1 LTLDLKRISS
11 AYCLPLTAR
20 SALSLPAL
28 SLSKGSKG
36 LLSMNRD
43 WSLLILN
50 LPFFLL
56 FSLLELKQIA
66 VYFLLRL
73 AC

>member
-1 LTLDLKRISS
+1 
-11 AYCLPLTAR
+11 
-20 SALSLPAL
+20 
-28 SLSKGSKG
+28 
-36 LLSMNRD
+36 MNRD

-56 FSLLELKQIA
+56 FPLLELKQIV